1 MKTLRIQGAIVWVW
15 GVLKW
20 TFSTTTVTHILKV
33 GKKATL
39 GDVMSITRKSSAKV
53 LHTYVGPIINRMHFK
68 GKQVKRCRFYIPA

>member
-39 GDVMSITRKSSAKV
+39 GDVMSITRKISSKV
-53 LHTYVGPIINRMHFK
+53 LVGPIKIISRMHFK
-68 GKQVKRCRFYIPA
+68 GKQLKRCRFI

>member
-39 GDVMSITRKSSAKV
+39 DDVMSITRKTSSKV
-53 LHTYVGPIINRMHFK
+53 LLVGPIKIISRMHFK
-68 GKQVKRCRFYIPA
+68 GKQLKRCRSI